1 MIQKSFSKSTCS
13 LGWDTRGSV
22 SFPVFEVRE
31 MGVEKMKK
39 KTLPKSGE
47 LEDTALPTWELFVTL
62 DKSFTPLCSPPG
74 SASFFFKGP
83 DAK

>member
-1 MIQKSFSKSTCS
+1 
-13 LGWDTRGSV
+13 
-22 SFPVFEVRE
+22 